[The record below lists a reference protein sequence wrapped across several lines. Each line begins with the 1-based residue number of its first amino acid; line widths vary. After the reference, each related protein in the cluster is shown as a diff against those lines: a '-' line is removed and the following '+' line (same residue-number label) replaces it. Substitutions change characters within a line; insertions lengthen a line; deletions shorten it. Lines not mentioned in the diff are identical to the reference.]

1 MKHPSPLKKEGQEIS
16 SVISSSIGLR
26 AGKNFFW
33 MLASEGVAK
42 GTIVVMN
49 IYIARV
55 LTPSSY
61 GIYAIAQSVALY
73 LTSLVLFGTGNYGQR
88 QISRNPKSAAS
99 QYVDLMGLRFISAA
113 VIFGLFILFIS
124 IHPMPLAQKAL
135 FFASLILP
143 FGTALKPDWVFI
155 GLERIQYLIL
165 GNMALAFV
173 LTTGTLLLVK
183 GPEDTLYAIVMRG
196 AAVVASAIVLTGILT
211 RIMPIS
217 LKISVKRGLAHLKEC
232 FYFGIS
238 IVSQAFT
245 NELVILISGIFLS
258 NSMVGK
264 YAAPHRISVALT
276 WIAMMFGFG
285 FYPVLSSRFVQSQK
299 DYKRT
304 FLLMVRGALLLAT
317 PVLMIGMNFSR
328 QITSFLLGP
337 SYAESAPL
345 MLILFP
351 CFLIDCLAVT
361 FGFSLMAAEKQKYQ
375 TIALV
380 LGFGIMFL
388 LGVIMIP
395 QLGVTGAALAYLLGK
410 LVSLSLLIGFF
421 SHKIGFYIPERS
433 FFLRLFLAVGAGF
446 IPVFLPGHWFFRASL
461 SFVFLGITVFLTGIL
476 AFSQIKGLIKNIV
489 A

>member
-1 MKHPSPLKKEGQEIS
+1 MKRPSALDRGPGAS
-16 SVISSSIGLR
+16 SVKSSSIGLR

-61 GIYAIAQSVALY
+61 GIYAVAQSVALY
-73 LTSLVLFGTGNYGQR
+73 LTALVLFGTGNYGQR
-88 QISRNPKSAAS
+88 QISRNPSSAGS
-99 QYVDLMGLRFISAA
+99 LYEDLMGLRFIGMSL
-113 VIFGLFILFIS
+113 VFGLFILSIS
-124 IHPMPLAQKAL
+124 IHPMPLEQKVF

-173 LTTGTLLLVK
+173 LITGTLLLVK
-183 GPEDTLYAIVMRG
+183 GPENTLYAIVMRG
-196 AAVVASAIVLTGILT
+196 SAVFASAIVLTSILT
-211 RIMPIS
+211 RIIPIS
-217 LKISVKRGLAHLKEC
+217 IKISLKRGLAHLKAC
-232 FYFGIS
+232 VYFGIS

-245 NELVILISGIFLS
+245 NELVILIAGIFLT
-258 NSMVGK
+258 NSLVGK

-276 WIAMMFGFG
+276 WIAMMYGFG

-304 FLLMVRGALLLAT
+304 FQLMVRGAFLLAT

-328 QITSFLLGP
+328 QITRFLLGP

-345 MLILFP
+345 LLILFP

-380 LGFGIMFL
+380 LGFGTMFV
-388 LGVIMIP
+388 LGMIMIP
-395 QLGVTGAALAYLLGK
+395 RFGVNGAALAYLLGK
-410 LVSLSLLIGFF
+410 LVSLSFLIGFF
-421 SHKIGFYIPERS
+421 SRKIGFYFPEKS
-433 FFLRLFLAVGAGF
+433 FFLRLFLTIGTGF
-446 IPVFLPGHWFFRASL
+446 IPVFMPGHWFFRASL
-461 SFVFLGITVFLTGIL
+461 SFLFLGITVFLTGIL
-476 AFSQIKGLIKNIV
+476 AVSQIKGLIKNIV